1 MIVQPLNSVGVT
13 LVRQP
18 WAAQDLLPL
27 HRLAPQRY
35 QQLLES
41 VAKSDATLVDSA
53 ALGRFDILFAYCEA
67 PLRLDVLEQA
77 TRFRHRFEQAWLSEQ
92 RQLSKVD
99 RELLGDVPF
108 WGGWF
113 GYFAYEYAAVIEPSL
128 NLTTSDLPLAWL
140 AKAPAAIIL
149 DHAKHDVI
157 FVAPTDQPAMLAQL
171 QTDYAELSAQTQT
184 PSPSTQLVAGAWQED
199 PPARYTDS
207 VLKIRDYILA
217 GDVFQVNI
225 SRLWQQARVDFTPAE
240 LYAQLRVHNPA
251 PFACLVNLD
260 QANGQ
265 AWSIISSSP
274 ERLVRVRDQWV
285 DTRPIAG
292 TRKRSDSLAADQ
304 ALMAE
309 LIAHPKERA
318 EHIMLIDL
326 ERNDLGRICQPGS
339 VEVNELMVIESYQ
352 HVHHIVSN
360 VRGKLQAQ
368 LTPLQVIEAMFPGGT
383 ITGCPKV
390 RCMEIIAELEM
401 SPREAYTGSV
411 GYINYDGS
419 MDFNILIRSFLQQGQ
434 ALRFRAGAGIVIDSD
449 PDAELAETRHKAK
462 GLLKALSPHE
472 C

>member
-1 MIVQPLNSVGVT
+1 MTAIDLVSVGVT

-18 WAAQDLLPL
+18 WGARDLLPL
-27 HRLAPQRY
+27 HRQVPARY
-35 QQLLES
+35 RQLLES
-41 VAKSDATLVDSA
+41 VAKTVTTSDNAT
-53 ALGRFDILFAYCEA
+53 ALGRFDILFAFCEA
-67 PLRLDVLEQA
+67 PLRLDKFVDA
-77 TRFRHRFEQAWLSEQ
+77 PTFRDRFEQAWLAEQ
-92 RQLSKVD
+92 RQLSSAD
-99 RELLGDVPF
+99 RELLGDWPF

-113 GYFAYEYAAVIEPSL
+113 GYFAYEYAGVVEPTLS
-128 NLTTSDLPLAWL
+128 LTTSHLPLAWL
-140 AKAPAAIIL
+140 AKAPAAIML
-149 DHAKHDVI
+149 DHATQEVC
-157 FVAPTDQPAMLAQL
+157 FVAPSDQPEMLAQL
-171 QTDYAELSAQTQT
+171 QADYAALADRQVDIGPASLA
-184 PSPSTQLVAGAWQED
+184 AGHWQED
-199 PPARYTDS
+199 PPEHYCAS
-207 VLKIRDYILA
+207 VEKIRNYILA
-217 GDVFQVNI
+217 GDVFQVNV
-225 SRLWQQARVDFTPAE
+225 SRLWQQADVTFSPVD

-260 QANGQ
+260 DVNNQ

-274 ERLVRVRDQWV
+274 ERLVRVRDGWV

-326 ERNDLGRICQPGS
+326 ERNDLGRISQPGS

-360 VRGKLQAQ
+360 VRGKLQPE

-390 RCMEIIAELEM
+390 RCMEIIAELEP

-419 MDFNILIRSFLQQGQ
+419 LDFNILIRSFIQQGQ

-449 PDAELAETRHKAK
+449 PLAELAETRHKAK
-462 GLLKALSPHE
+462 GLLRALPS
-472 C
+472 

>member
-1 MIVQPLNSVGVT
+1 LIAIDLVSVGVT

-18 WAAQDLLPL
+18 WGARDLLPL
-27 HRLAPQRY
+27 HHQAPTRY
-35 QQLLES
+35 RQLLES
-41 VAKSDATLVDSA
+41 VAKTVSTSDDAT
-53 ALGRFDILFAYCEA
+53 ALGRFDILFAYCDA
-67 PLRLDVLEQA
+67 PLRLDRFVDAQA
-77 TRFRHRFEQAWLSEQ
+77 FRDNFEQAWLAEQ
-92 RQLSKVD
+92 RQLSSAD
-99 RELLGDVPF
+99 RELLGDWPF

-113 GYFAYEYAAVIEPSL
+113 CYFAYEYAGVIEPTLS
-128 NLTTSDLPLAWL
+128 LTTSHLPLAWL
-140 AKAPAAIIL
+140 AKAPAAIML
-149 DHAKHDVI
+149 DHATQEVC
-157 FVAPTDQPAMLAQL
+157 FVAPLDQPEILAQL
-171 QTDYAELSAQTQT
+171 QADY
-184 PSPSTQLVAGAWQED
+184 VALGDSQADIASESLLAGNWQDWQED
-199 PPARYTDS
+199 PPENYCAS
-207 VLKIRDYILA
+207 VEKIRDYILA

-225 SRLWQQARVDFTPAE
+225 SRLWQQTEVTFNPVD

-260 QANGQ
+260 DGNNQ

-274 ERLVRVRDQWV
+274 ERLVRVRDNWV

-292 TRKRSDSLAADQ
+292 TRERSESLAADQ

-326 ERNDLGRICQPGS
+326 ERNDLGRISQPGS

-360 VRGKLQAQ
+360 VRGKLQPE

-390 RCMEIIAELEM
+390 RCMEIIAELEP
-401 SPREAYTGSV
+401 SPREAYTGAV

-419 MDFNILIRSFLQQGQ
+419 LDFNILIRTFIQQGQ
-434 ALRFRAGAGIVIDSD
+434 ALRFRAGAGIVIESD
-449 PDAELAETRHKAK
+449 PAAELAETRHKAK
-462 GLLKALSPHE
+462 GLLRALQS
-472 C
+472 

>member
-1 MIVQPLNSVGVT
+1 MTAIDLVSVGVT

-18 WAAQDLLPL
+18 WGARDLLPL
-27 HRLAPQRY
+27 HRQAPAHYR
-35 QQLLES
+35 QLLES
-41 VAKSDATLVDSA
+41 VAKTVSTSDDAT
-53 ALGRFDILFAYCEA
+53 ALGRFDILFAYCDA
-67 PLRLDVLEQA
+67 PLRLDKFVDA
-77 TRFRHRFEQAWLSEQ
+77 PAFRDRFEQDWLAEQ
-92 RQLSKVD
+92 RQLSSAD
-99 RELLGDVPF
+99 RDSLGDWPF

-113 GYFAYEYAAVIEPSL
+113 GYFAYEYAGVVEPTLS
-128 NLTTSDLPLAWL
+128 LTTSHLPLAWL
-140 AKAPAAIIL
+140 AKAPAAIML
-149 DHAKHDVI
+149 DHANQEVC
-157 FVAPTDQPAMLAQL
+157 FVAPSDQPEILAQL
-171 QTDYAELSAQTQT
+171 QADYAALAD
-184 PSPSTQLVAGAWQED
+184 SPADVGLEPLVAGHWQED
-199 PPARYTDS
+199 PPEHYCAS
-207 VLKIRDYILA
+207 VEKIRDYILA

-225 SRLWQQARVDFTPAE
+225 SRLWQQADVTFNPAD

-260 QANGQ
+260 DVNNQ

-274 ERLVRVRDQWV
+274 ERLVRVRDHWV

-326 ERNDLGRICQPGS
+326 ERNDLGRISQPGS

-360 VRGKLQAQ
+360 VRGKLQPQ

-390 RCMEIIAELEM
+390 RCMEIIAELEP

-419 MDFNILIRSFLQQGQ
+419 LDFNILIRSFIQQGQ

-449 PDAELAETRHKAK
+449 PLAELAETRHKAK
-462 GLLKALSPHE
+462 GLLRALQS
-472 C
+472 